1 MNIIDI
7 IEDKKNKRALTKEQ
21 IAYVVK
27 EYTNG
32 NIPDYQMS
40 ALLMTIVFNGM
51 NNEEV
56 VNLTLAMAD
65 SGERMNLDALDNT
78 VDKHSTGGVGDKT
91 SLIVTPIVAA
101 LGCNVAKMSGR
112 GLGHTG
118 GTIDKLESIPHFQV
132 QMSEEQFIE
141 QVKEIHLALIGQT
154 KNIAPADKKIYALRD
169 VTATVGSIPLI
180 ASSIMSKKIA
190 SGAKNLVLDV
200 KVGSGAFMKNLT
212 EARELAK
219 TMVDIGNMC
228 NINTIAVLTNMDK
241 PLGNN
246 IGNALEVQEAIDV
259 LQGKGPNDLRELAIE
274 LAAYMVSLT
283 KQIDYEL
290 AKEQVMD
297 VLNNGQAYR
306 KFCEFVAAQGGDLDK
321 FQNESSFTYKVVS
334 NKTGYIEHMDTE
346 AIGKVSCELG
356 AGRKRKED
364 DIDALAGIVLF
375 KKTGDFVKTGEVL
388 AELKSSHEITEDISK
403 LYLDTIT
410 IKDEKLKQQKI
421 ILDIVK

>member
-65 SGERMNLDALDNT
+65 SGERMHLDALDNT

-200 KVGSGAFMKNLT
+200 KVGSGAFMKNLI

-228 NINTIAVLTNMDK
+228 NINTIAILTNMDK

-246 IGNALEVQEAIDV
+246 IGNALEVQETIDV

-283 KQIDYEL
+283 KQSDYNI
-290 AKEQVMD
+290 AKEQVVE
-297 VLNNGQAYR
+297 VLNNGKAYQ
-306 KFCEFVAAQGGDLDK
+306 KFVEFVKKQEGHLED
-321 FQNESSFTYKVVS
+321 FVVETPFTCQVIS
-334 NKTGYIEHMDTE
+334 EKTGYITHMDTE

-356 AGRKRKED
+356 AGRKHKED
-364 DIDALAGIVLF
+364 DVDAMAGIVLF
-375 KKTGDFVKTGEVL
+375 KKTGEFVNKGDIL
-388 AELKSSHEITEDISK
+388 AELYSSNKINNSIAAA
-403 LYLDTIT
+403 YLDTLT
-410 IKDEKLKQQKI
+410 IKDEAIKVDSI
-421 ILDIVK
+421 VLDVVR